1 MMMMSSDIARVQVR
15 HWVLVALAAGV
26 ALAVGTP
33 GPGGVLL
40 GGGMMGLSLALYTA
54 LFAMAVRGGRRRLA
68 IGLLFAKLAA
78 FLGLGW
84 LAFASGSV
92 RPDPLGFAFGVTCCP
107 AAVVWEAVRGRKV

>member
-1 MMMMSSDIARVQVR
+1 VTSDLARLQAR
-15 HWVLVALAAGV
+15 HWTLVVVTTGGALAGAGFR
-26 ALAVGTP
+26 AAS
-33 GPGGVLL
+33 GVLA
-40 GGGMMGLSLALYTA
+40 GGAMIGLSLALYTT
-54 LFAMAVRGGRRRLA
+54 LFRLVVLGGRRRLA

-107 AAVVWEAVRGRKV
+107 AAVVWEAVRGRKI

>member
-1 MMMMSSDIARVQVR
+1 MTITRVQVR
-15 HWVLVALAAGV
+15 HWGLVLMVAAG
-26 ALAVGTP
+26 AATLGGL

-40 GGGMMGLSLALYTA
+40 GGAMMGLSLALYA
-54 LFAMAVRGGRRRLA
+54 AIFQLAVVGGRRRLA

-92 RPDPLGFAFGVTCCP
+92 RPDPLGFALGVTCCP
-107 AAVVWEAVRGRKV
+107 AAAVWEAVRGRKV

>member
-1 MMMMSSDIARVQVR
+1 M
-15 HWVLVALAAGV
+15 LVGA
-26 ALAVGTP
+26 P
-33 GPGGVLL
+33 GPGGVVL
-40 GGGMMGLSLALYTA
+40 GGSMMGLSLAVYTA
-54 LFAMAVRGGRRRLA
+54 LFRLVVLGGHRRLA

-107 AAVVWEAVRGRKV
+107 AAVVWEAVRARKG

>member
-1 MMMMSSDIARVQVR
+1 M
-15 HWVLVALAAGV
+15 LA
-26 ALAVGTP
+26 
-33 GPGGVLL
+33 GGA
-40 GGGMMGLSLALYTA
+40 MMGLSLALYAA
-54 LFAMAVRGGRRRLA
+54 LFQLVVREGHRRLA

>member
-1 MMMMSSDIARVQVR
+1 MMGDLTRLQAR
-15 HWVLVALAAGV
+15 HWALVGVTAAIALAASGGRG
-26 ALAVGTP
+26 A
-33 GPGGVLL
+33 GGVLA
-40 GGGMMGLSLALYTA
+40 GGGMIGLSLALYAT
-54 LFAMAVRGGRRRLA
+54 LFRLVVAGGRRRLA

-107 AAVVWEAVRGRKV
+107 AAIVWEAVRGRKG

>member
-1 MMMMSSDIARVQVR
+1 MMASDLARIQLR
-15 HWVLVALAAGV
+15 HWAF
-26 ALAVGTP
+26 LAVVAAMAAAVGRP
-33 GPGGVLL
+33 GVGGVLA
-40 GGGMMGLSLALYTA
+40 GGGMIGLSLALYTA
-54 LFAMAVRGGRRRLA
+54 LVRLVVVGGRKRLA

-107 AAVVWEAVRGRKV
+107 AAIVWEAVRGRKG

>member
-1 MMMMSSDIARVQVR
+1 MQSDIARIQAR
-15 HWVLVALAAGV
+15 HWALVALATLVAAVAGPAV
-26 ALAVGTP
+26 A
-33 GPGGVLL
+33 GGVLI
-40 GGGMMGLSLALYTA
+40 GGAMMGLSLALYTT
-54 LFAMAVRGGRRRLA
+54 LFRLVVRGGRRRLA

-84 LAFASGSV
+84 LAFSSGTV

>member
-1 MMMMSSDIARVQVR
+1 MPSDLARLQAR
-15 HWVLVALAAGV
+15 HWFLVALTAGIAA
-26 ALAVGTP
+26 LVGTP
-33 GPGGVLL
+33 GTGGVLI
-40 GGGMMGLSLALYTA
+40 GGAMMGLSIALYSA
-54 LFAMAVRGGRRRLA
+54 LFHVAVRGGRRRLA
-68 IGLLFAKLAA
+68 IGLLFGKLAA

>member
-1 MMMMSSDIARVQVR
+1 MAGDLARLQAR
-15 HWVLVALAAGV
+15 HWAFVLATTVIALPVAGARGA
-26 ALAVGTP
+26 
-33 GPGGVLL
+33 GGVLA
-40 GGGMMGLSLALYTA
+40 GGAMIGLSLALYTA
-54 LFAMAVRGGRRRLA
+54 LFRLIVVGGHRRLA

-107 AAVVWEAVRGRKV
+107 AAVVWEAVRGRKS

>member
-1 MMMMSSDIARVQVR
+1 MPSELARLQAR
-15 HWVLVALAAGV
+15 HWTLVALTTAVAALAGV
-26 ALAVGTP
+26 P

-40 GGGMMGLSLALYTA
+40 GGAMMGLSLALYTA
-54 LFAMAVRGGRRRLA
+54 LFHVAVRGGRRRLA
-68 IGLLFAKLAA
+68 IGLLFGKLAA

-107 AAVVWEAVRGRKV
+107 AAVVWEAARGRKV